1 MSKTMSKT
9 ILPIT
14 IGFRHHYSL
23 LQNLLEYCN
32 QNQELKNLKMVIGA
46 TDTYSGDVDRLGK
59 EYDIAIDDSKSH
71 CPDTDDGLL
80 TIDSEKNTVYDK
92 LVPILNES
100 FSQIIFDWS
109 VTKFIR
115 NNDLSMILPKLG
127 NLLQP
132 GGLLY
137 IDEFSS
143 CPYGGCIGLLW
154 CSKINNKYIL
164 QTQKYDET
172 LQHYTMEKRKVNKNE
187 KDMFARQRVQF
198 GIRDYESGN
207 TYRNINMYKLFDNM
221 DEDGNFDETMFQN
234 TISYRDESF
243 EILSSSFSSGFK
255 IEFCEDDQYPE
266 NKERISKYWKITKNS
281 ITIKI

>member
-1 MSKTMSKT
+1 MPKT

-14 IGFRHHYSL
+14 IGFRHHYNL
-23 LQNLLEYCN
+23 LQKLLEYCDQPEN
-32 QNQELKNLKMVIGA
+32 QNLKNLKMVIGA
-46 TDTYSGDVDRLGK
+46 TDMYSGDVNRLGK

-92 LVPILNES
+92 LEPILS
-100 FSQIIFDWS
+100 DKFSQIIFDWS

-115 NNDLSMILPKLG
+115 NSDLSMILPKLG
-127 NLLQP
+127 NLLQS

-154 CSKINNKYIL
+154 TTKINNKYIL
-164 QTQKYDET
+164 QTQTYDET
-172 LQHYTMEKRKVNKNE
+172 VQHYTMEKRKVNKNE
-187 KDMFARQRVQF
+187 KDVFARQRVQF
-198 GIRDYESGN
+198 GIRNYESGN
-207 TYRNINMYKLFDNM
+207 TYRNIDMYKLFDNM
-221 DEDGNFDETMFQN
+221 DENGYFDESMFQN
-234 TISYRDESF
+234 TISYRDESYQ
-243 EILSSSFSSGFK
+243 ILSNALTFGFK

>member
-1 MSKTMSKT
+1 MPKT

-14 IGFRHHYSL
+14 IGFRHHYNL
-23 LQNLLEYCN
+23 LQKLLEYCGQPEN
-32 QNQELKNLKMVIGA
+32 QNLKNLKMVIGA
-46 TDTYSGDVDRLGK
+46 TDMYSGDVNRLGK

-92 LVPILNES
+92 LEPILS
-100 FSQIIFDWS
+100 DKFSQIIFDYS

-115 NNDLSMILPKLG
+115 NSDLSMIIPKLG
-127 NLLQP
+127 NLLQS

-154 CSKINNKYIL
+154 TTKINNKYIL
-164 QTQKYDET
+164 QTQTYDET
-172 LQHYTMEKRKVNKNE
+172 VQHYTMEKRKVNKNE
-187 KDMFARQRVQF
+187 KDVFARQRVQF

-207 TYRNINMYKLFDNM
+207 TYRNIDMYKLFDNM
-221 DEDGNFDETMFQN
+221 DENGYFDESMFQN
-234 TISYRDESF
+234 TISYRDESYQ
-243 EILSSSFSSGFK
+243 ILSNALSFGFK